1 MFFWLQNIAL
11 AKERV
16 KIRVLEGGHN
26 IEPDVIE
33 MRYTKGI
40 KNLFD
45 IYLPVVDGVFIFD
58 NSFGKH
64 ELIARKTLGGQFE
77 IIKELKFAQ
86 LKIFMTELEKQKELL
101 DKILS
106 GLEKAYEKLIEF
118 KKQKNSKLVI
128 MQDGKIVKVK
138 PQ

>member
-1 MFFWLQNIAL
+1 
-11 AKERV
+11 
-16 KIRVLEGGHN
+16 
-26 IEPDVIE
+26 
-33 MRYTKGI
+33 
-40 KNLFD
+40 
-45 IYLPVVDGVFIFD
+45 
-58 NSFGKH
+58 
-64 ELIARKTLGGQFE
+64 
-77 IIKELKFAQ
+77 
-86 LKIFMTELEKQKELL
+86 MTELEKQKELL